1 MRYTR
6 INEASICGEP
16 GTTQLHSHPGDG
28 TGGNNAC
35 APAVRRDSSHGEKPS
50 QQRQQAVADICNDV
64 RDNMR
69 SERPKRDGSKSR
81 DPSSSF
87 AYLDPGIGVVEM
99 QIRFTMCGKETLFMQ
114 TRFPMCGT
122 ETSSYLKWCF
132 ALICKFFEFAI
143 KRLTNR
149 P

>member
-28 TGGNNAC
+28 MGGNNAC

-87 AYLDPGIGVVEM
+87 AYLDPGIGVMEM
-99 QIRFTMCGKETLFMQ
+99 QTVKQLS
-114 TRFPMCGT
+114 PV
-122 ETSSYLKWCF
+122 
-132 ALICKFFEFAI
+132 FFVQ
-143 KRLTNR
+143 NSCN
-149 P
+149 

>member
-1 MRYTR
+1 M
-6 INEASICGEP
+6 
-16 GTTQLHSHPGDG
+16 
-28 TGGNNAC
+28 GGNNAC

-87 AYLDPGIGVVEM
+87 AYLDPGIGVMEM
-99 QIRFTMCGKETLFMQ
+99 QIRFTMCDIKHCLCKHALRCAAQ
-114 TRFPMCGT
+114 KHRPH
-122 ETSSYLKWCF
+122 LKF
-132 ALICKFFEFAI
+132 
-143 KRLTNR
+143 RG
-149 P
+149 